1 MVKLNEDLDHTKV
14 FLDKIG
20 VLGKVDYNQYIS
32 KLDKVLLH
40 IEEARLQ
47 TNPMKSKWIIKEA
60 IYLGYI
66 RIPNK

>member
-32 KLDKVLLH
+32 ELDEVL
-40 IEEARLQ
+40 
-47 TNPMKSKWIIKEA
+47 
-60 IYLGYI
+60 YI
-66 RIPNK
+66 HFPQV